1 MEWTIVVSLIVL
13 GLALL
18 VVEILFVPGTT
29 LVGLLGFI
37 LIIIGAGL
45 SFRYFG
51 QQTGWAT
58 VAVTGVLA
66 FVALY
71 LSFKSNLW
79 MRFSLKS
86 VSEGVAT
93 PEVEGK
99 VEVGQEGKAISAL
112 RPIGK
117 AEIAGEVY
125 EVKTNGSYADA
136 GTMIKVL
143 QVVDNQIIVEVKS

>member
-37 LIIIGAGL
+37 LLIAGTGM

-51 QQTGWAT
+51 QQTGWST
-58 VAVTGVLA
+58 VAVTGILA

-93 PEVEGK
+93 PGVEGK

-117 AEIAGEVY
+117 AELQGEVY

-136 GTMIKVL
+136 GAAVKVV
-143 QVVDNQIIVEVKS
+143 QVSGSQIIVEVKS